1 MKHITE
7 PSLVC
12 IFAEAIRNELSGQN
26 TIIGTYMGRS
36 IQLPAVGN
44 LVLPTFAV
52 QCVLEVPMN
61 LELHLI
67 TCELVLNETTLQS
80 VQLPPDALKAFTK
93 DRADQAAREPGLGA
107 FPIFIALQMGNFT
120 IPEPGLLRVRAKV
133 NDQVAWSNALHFA
146 PPAANH

>member
-44 LVLPTFAV
+44 LVLPTFAGLFFGDAAPDV
-52 QCVLEVPMN
+52 LALIASATKSQNNCTATLTRCVFRRRFYRQRAPRG
-61 LELHLI
+61 
-67 TCELVLNETTLQS
+67 VLAQS
-80 VQLPPDALKAFTK
+80 PRQ
-93 DRADQAAREPGLGA
+93 
-107 FPIFIALQMGNFT
+107 
-120 IPEPGLLRVRAKV
+120 
-133 NDQVAWSNALHFA
+133 
-146 PPAANH
+146 